1 MRLAAPAVPIGA
13 VLIAGCSGPP
23 APAPPPFKPVADVLT
38 LMVDIIDP
46 SSNVVFGSA
55 GEFATAAGTEERMSG
70 TEEEWARVRTAA
82 LTVAEA
88 GNLLMMPTRA
98 RDNEEWMAMS
108 RAMIDGGEAA
118 AKAAV
123 AKDPKAIVAAGDQ
136 IYLSCDACHKKYIVV
151 PPGG

>member
-1 MRLAAPAVPIGA
+1 
-13 VLIAGCSGPP
+13 
-23 APAPPPFKPVADVLT
+23 
-38 LMVDIIDP
+38 MVDIIDP
-46 SSNVVFGSA
+46 SSDVVWDSVGA
-55 GEFATAAGTEERMSG
+55 IVTAAGTEERMPR
-70 TEEEWARVRTAA
+70 TEEEWARVRNAA

-123 AKDPKAIVAAGDQ
+123 AKDPKAILAVGDQ
-136 IYLSCDACHKKYIVV
+136 IYQSCDACHKKYIVV